1 MKGLPVKLI
10 GIEEHFVTDP
20 VMRAWQGVPAEWR
33 DPVAD
38 QANGGEIGRRL
49 ADLADERIADM
60 DSAGLD
66 IQVVSLTA
74 PGVQSQTPADAA
86 ALAREANDALADAVR
101 ARPDRLQG
109 LATLPTPD
117 PAAAVKELSRAVS
130 DLGFH
135 GAMLFGRTRDRN
147 ADDPA
152 FWPIYEAAAHHRA
165 PLYLHPQ
172 APVPAVR
179 GAIYSGFGEPLDTAF
194 AAFGLGWHY
203 EAGVQVLRLILAG
216 VFDRFPELQVVTG
229 HWGEVVLF
237 YLDRIDGLG
246 RFAKLQRPVS
256 DYFRTNISITPSG
269 VWSQRYLRWA
279 KEVVGVERIL
289 FSTDYPYRFDAN
301 GTARRFLEEA
311 ELTEGER
318 AAIAHGNWERMVAAI
333 RR

>member
-1 MKGLPVKLI
+1 MKLI
-10 GIEEHFVTDP
+10 GLEEHFVIDA
-20 VMRAWQGVPAEWR
+20 VNRAWQDEPAEWR
-33 DPVAD
+33 DPVAGH
-38 QANGGEIGRRL
+38 ANGGHVGRRL
-49 ADLADERIADM
+49 ADLTAERIADM
-60 DSAGLD
+60 DAAGLD
-66 IQVVSLTA
+66 VQVVSLTA
-74 PGVQSQTPADAA
+74 PGTQSLAPADSVS
-86 ALAREANDALADAVR
+86 LAREANDALADAVR

-109 LATLPTPD
+109 FATLPTPD
-117 PAAAVKELSRAVS
+117 PEAAAKELSRAVT

-135 GAMLFGRTRDRN
+135 GALLFGRTRARN

-165 PLYLHPQ
+165 PLYFHPQ

-179 GAIYSGFGEPLDTAF
+179 GAIYGGFGEPLDTAF

-203 EAGVQVLRLILAG
+203 ETGVQILRLILAG
-216 VFDRFPELQVVTG
+216 VFDRFPELQLVTG

-246 RFAKLQRPVS
+246 RFAELQRPVS

-289 FSTDYPYRFDAN
+289 FSTDYPYRFDAD
-301 GTARRFLEEA
+301 GGARRFLEEA
-311 ELTEGER
+311 DLTQDER
-318 AAIAHGNWERMVAAI
+318 AAIAHGHWERMVAAI